1 MAVITISR
9 QFGAGGI
16 TLGRAVA
23 ERLGIPFLDEELIQ
37 MVAQKARVSTNWVA
51 SIEKE
56 AGGRL
61 LKFVSGLVS
70 RSLVDRVLDE
80 QRGYIDEEIYVDL
93 LQQIIRQ
100 IAAEGDAVIIGRGG
114 QYVLRDEPNAFH
126 ILLVAAKEDRVR
138 FMEEH
143 YEMTP
148 DRARKTVNLEDKR
161 RANLYRKFGRE
172 DYDDSRLYHLV
183 LNMSQLHMDVACQV
197 VCRLVA
203 G

>member
-9 QFGAGGI
+9 QFGAGGK
-16 TLGRAVA
+16 TLGKAVS
-23 ERLGIPFLDEELIQ
+23 EKLGFPFLDSELIQ

-61 LKFVSGLVS
+61 LKFISGLVS
-70 RSLVDRVLDE
+70 RTLVDRVLDD

-93 LQQIIRQ
+93 LQQIVRQ
-100 IAAEGDAVIIGRGG
+100 IAEEGNAVLLGRGG
-114 QYVLRDEPNAFH
+114 QYILRDDPSARH
-126 ILLVAAKEDRVR
+126 VLLVAEKPDRVR

-148 DRARKTVNLEDKR
+148 PRALKTVNMEDRR
-161 RANLYRKFGRE
+161 RANLFRKFGRE
-172 DYDDSRLYHLV
+172 DYNDSGLYHLV
-183 LNMSQLHMDVACQV
+183 LNMSQLHMDVACQL
-197 VCRLVA
+197 VCRLV
-203 G
+203 

>member
-1 MAVITISR
+1 MAVVTISR

-16 TLGRAVA
+16 TLGKAVA
-23 ERLGIPFLDEELIQ
+23 ERLGFPFLDNELIQ
-37 MVAQKARVSTNWVA
+37 MVARKARVSTNWVA

-93 LQQIIRQ
+93 LQQILRQ
-100 IAAEGDAVIIGRGG
+100 VAEEGDAVILGRGG
-114 QYVLRDEPNAFH
+114 QYILRDNPNAVH
-126 ILLVAAKEDRVR
+126 ILLVGAKPDRVR

-148 DRARKTVNLEDKR
+148 TRALKTVNLEDKR
-161 RANLYRKFGRE
+161 RASLYRKFGQE
-172 DYDDSRLYHLV
+172 DYDDPRLYHLV
-183 LNMSQLHMDVACQV
+183 LNMSQLHMDVACQM

>member
-9 QFGAGGI
+9 QFGAGGR

-23 ERLGIPFLDEELIQ
+23 KQLGFPFLDNELIQ
-37 MVAQKARVSTNWVA
+37 KVAEKARVSNNWVA

-61 LKFVSGLVS
+61 LRFVSGLVS
-70 RSLVDRVLDE
+70 RGLIDRILDDE
-80 QRGYIDEEIYVDL
+80 RGYIDEEIYLDL
-93 LQQIIRQ
+93 LGQIIRQ
-100 IAAEGDAVIIGRGG
+100 IAEEGDAVILGRGS
-114 QYVLRDEPNAFH
+114 QYILRDSANAFH
-126 ILLVAAKEDRVR
+126 VLLVGEKADRVR

-143 YEMTP
+143 YELNPSRAVKVVNME
-148 DRARKTVNLEDKR
+148 DRR

-172 DYDDSRLYHLV
+172 DYDDPILYHLV
-183 LNMSQLHMDVACQV
+183 LNMSHIHMDRACWLI
-197 VCRLVA
+197 CRLIS

>member
-1 MAVITISR
+1 MAVITLSR

-16 TLGRAVA
+16 TLGKAVA
-23 ERLGIPFLDEELIQ
+23 ERLGYPFLDNELIQ
-37 MVAQKARVSTNWVA
+37 MVARKARVSTNWVA

-70 RSLVDRVLDE
+70 KGLVDRVLDE

-93 LQQIIRQ
+93 LHQILRQ
-100 IAAEGDAVIIGRGG
+100 IAAEGNAVVLGRGG
-114 QYVLRDEPNAFH
+114 QYILRDEPGAIH
-126 ILLVAAKEDRVR
+126 VLLVGAKADRVR

-148 DRARKTVNLEDKR
+148 PRALKTVNLEDRR

-172 DYDDSRLYHLV
+172 DYDDPMLYHLV
-183 LNMSQLHMDVACQV
+183 LNMSQLHMDVACHL
-197 VCRLVA
+197 VCRMAA